1 MTRRY
6 LFGIILVTL
15 VGCSPE
21 AVTSMGT
28 IGPGAVSPEAA
39 VRELQSAL
47 AEGDFESASSLA
59 VPGQAAL
66 ASLAEGAPFV
76 QVADA
81 LEDADAQ
88 VASNFWSGFAQGA
101 GDVFAEIVS
110 VELLGTH
117 NESGIE
123 FYLVA
128 VNSPGSERRLV
139 TRDVDGHRIDLF
151 ASFGVSVAQRML
163 SPVELLLNSA
173 NQDAT
178 RVLIELQS
186 VVPSLLVAANEDGL
200 PPESVQSI
208 LQLVE
213 LITRIR

>member
-1 MTRRY
+1 MRQ
-6 LFGIILVTL
+6 
-15 VGCSPE
+15 
-21 AVTSMGT
+21 
-28 IGPGAVSPEAA
+28 
-39 VRELQSAL
+39 LQSAL
-47 AEGDFESASSLA
+47 EGGNFESASSLA

-66 ASLAEGAPFV
+66 ASLAEGATFV

-81 LEDADAQ
+81 LENADAR

-101 GDVFAEIVS
+101 GDVLVESVS
-110 VELLGTH
+110 VKLLGTQS
-117 NESGIE
+117 ESGIE

-128 VNSPGSERRLV
+128 VSNPGSERRMV

-173 NQDAT
+173 SEDAT
-178 RVLIELQS
+178 RILLELQS
-186 VVPSLLVAANEDGL
+186 VVPSLLVAANDASL

>member
-1 MTRRY
+1 MGKY
-6 LFGIILVTL
+6 LLGIMVVVLA
-15 VGCSPE
+15 GCSPD
-21 AVTSMGT
+21 ATRSPGT
-28 IGPGAVSPEAA
+28 IGSGAASPEAA
-39 VRELQSAL
+39 VRQLQSAL
-47 AEGDFESASSLA
+47 AGGDFELASSLA

-66 ASLAEGAPFV
+66 ASLAEGATFI

-81 LEDADAQ
+81 LENADAR

-101 GDVFAEIVS
+101 GDVLAESVN
-110 VELLGTH
+110 VELLGTQR
-117 NESGIE
+117 ESGIK

-128 VNSPGSERRLV
+128 VNSPGSERRMV

-178 RVLIELQS
+178 QILLELQS
-186 VVPSLLVAANEDGL
+186 VVPSLLVAANEEGL
-200 PPESVQSI
+200 SPESVQNI
-208 LQLVE
+208 LQLIE
-213 LITRIR
+213 LITRVG